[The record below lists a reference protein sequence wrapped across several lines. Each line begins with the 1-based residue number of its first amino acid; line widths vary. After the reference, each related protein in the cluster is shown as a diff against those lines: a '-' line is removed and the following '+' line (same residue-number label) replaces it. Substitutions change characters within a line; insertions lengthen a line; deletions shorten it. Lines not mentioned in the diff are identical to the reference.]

1 MKRLLFISLLL
12 FASILTLAAS
22 ISNVSAAEVVIDTGH
37 HHLGDD
43 FKEELNPDDPEGLV
57 YTANFTLNP
66 SVDIESAELTLTVRS
81 IVPGPT
87 DEFSDKIYLNEIEIG
102 SLNDYVPAETPDSVA
117 VNITIPVHPSL
128 FNPGN
133 NTLKISAGSDA
144 NGSNYDDFEFYDV
157 SFHLNE
163 TEPVTLEP
171 PLKVAWTYK
180 LPWKYVC
187 EKPSVKTLVKDG
199 ALYLSGDLEEGL
211 IAVDA
216 ETGEPLWNKEWSAS
230 LAYKNGVL
238 FAVHSSKVEALDAKT
253 GKPLWSKEYSD
264 DGWDNPLIF
273 GDTLFVSTPYNRYVA
288 AIDTENGT
296 LKWKYE
302 FNITSFETGGSTY
315 YQMSGSLMNGNTF
328 VSRYSAVHSIYAE
341 PVEIDPDEPEP
352 ETDESEVEDGLV
364 SLDANTGKE
373 IWRYSNLS
381 TYSYS
386 PFLYKDLIYIENN
399 GTILALSAESGEEV
413 WKTNAGE
420 WADIIE
426 VKNDRMLVN
435 TGKSFLLNASTGEV
449 LKELSYPEK
458 EFPYPEIPVAS
469 SMITDK
475 YVYSTGPYNIRVF
488 NSDTGE
494 TVWSSSRIKG
504 TSVSDPT
511 GYKDKLYL
519 VSTEGI
525 LYAFEH
531 GEEGFLFTRGLENS
545 ATYYFPPIAIAGMIL
560 LLALLLRNSSNKSLV
575 LGPWLIALSGVLLL
589 SLKAIDPYTC
599 AWSLLGFLSIL
610 IFFFFMPLALL
621 VGIAFLVSG
630 IRKKKAWGK

>member
-1 MKRLLFISLLL
+1 MKRLLCISLLL
-12 FASILTLAAS
+12 FVSILTLAAS
-22 ISNVSAAEVVIDTGH
+22 ISNVSAAEIVIDTGH
-37 HHLGDD
+37 HHFGDD

-57 YTANFTLNP
+57 YTANFALDP
-66 SVDIESAELTLTVRS
+66 SVDIESAKLTLTVRS

-87 DEFSDKIYLNEIEIG
+87 DEFSDKVYLNEIKIG

-117 VNITIPVHPSL
+117 VNISIPVHPSL

-144 NGSNYDDFEFYDV
+144 NGSNYDDFEFYNL
-157 SFHLNE
+157 SFHLSE

-171 PLKVAWTYK
+171 PLKVAWIYK

-187 EKPSVKTLVKDG
+187 EKPAVKTLVKNG
-199 ALYLSGDLEEGL
+199 VLYLGGDLEEGL

-216 ETGEPLWNKEWSAS
+216 ETGEPLWSKEWSAS

-238 FAVHSSKVEALDAKT
+238 FALHSSKVEALDAKT
-253 GKPLWSKEYSD
+253 GRPLWSKEYSD
-264 DGWDNPLIF
+264 IEWDNPLIF
-273 GDTLFVSTPYNRYVA
+273 GDTLFVSTPYDRYVA
-288 AIDTENGT
+288 AIDTESGT

-302 FNITSFETGGSTY
+302 FNITSFETGGSNY
-315 YQMSGSLMNGNTF
+315 YQMSGPLVNGNTF
-328 VSRYSAVHSIYAE
+328 VSRYSVVHSIYTE

-352 ETDESEVEDGLV
+352 ETDEPEVEEGLV

-373 IWRYSNLS
+373 IWRYPNLS

-399 GTILALSAESGEEV
+399 GTILALSVESGEEV
-413 WKTNAGE
+413 WKTNAGK

-449 LKELSYPEK
+449 LKEL
-458 EFPYPEIPVAS
+458 PYPELPVAS
-469 SMITDK
+469 SVITDK

-494 TVWSSSRIKG
+494 PVWASSRIKG

-511 GYKDKLYL
+511 LYKDKLYL

-531 GEEGFLFTRGLENS
+531 GEEGLLFTRGLESS
-545 ATYYFPPIAIAGMIL
+545 ATFYFPPIAIAGMIL
-560 LLALLLRNSSNKSLV
+560 LLALLLKNSSNKSLV
-575 LGPWLIALSGVLLL
+575 LGSWLIALSGILLL

-610 IFFFFMPLALL
+610 IFFFFVPLALL

-630 IRKKKAWGK
+630 IRKRKK